1 MHYRLNSRSVLS
13 WITAVC
19 LVLPFAA
26 DAQKCDLSGK
36 VTDSATHAVPSA
48 AVHDKRLTDGKTY
61 SAKTNT
67 DGVYTIPDLTS
78 GDYMVSAVAGDLKA
92 KPVKVTLAP
101 GASTDLVVVPV
112 PSRKA
117 IQRR

>member
-1 MHYRLNSRSVLS
+1 MKHSAVS

-19 LVLPFAA
+19 LLLPLAA
-26 DAQKCDLSGK
+26 FAQKCDLSGK

-48 AVHDKRLTDGKTY
+48 SVRAKRISDGKTY

-67 DGVYTIPDLTS
+67 DGIYTIPELVS

-101 GASTDLVVVPV
+101 GATTDLVVVPV
-112 PSRKA
+112 PSRGSV
-117 IQRR
+117 QPR